1 MDDETVEYDEDD
13 ETEEEETEEE
23 ETDEED
29 QAGKVDVKQNAN
41 VRLNFYSFKSL
52 AFYIVNYNYELF
64 LDASSFV
71 DEFI

>member
-41 VRLNFYSFKSL
+41 VRFNFYSYKPL
-52 AFYIVNYNYELF
+52 AFYIANYNIALLLF
-64 LDASSFV
+64 YDRGV
-71 DEFI
+71 Y